1 MYSCF
6 HLTRLYSV
14 QRETALAQR
23 DRIALAAS
31 ERIAADLRAL
41 GVHAGD
47 VVLVH
52 ASFKSLG
59 PVAGGL
65 ETVFCGLAESVGSEG
80 TLLLPALS
88 YMQEPHH
95 IHDARSTPCCV
106 GALPEYVR
114 LRQGTL
120 RSLHPTHSLCGIGR
134 HAEALF
140 AEHHRDRTPCGP
152 HSPFRK
158 MIDLGAKIVMLG
170 CGLRPNTTMHA
181 LEECVVPPYVFGEQC
196 IYHITDLQGHSY
208 ERAYVQHGFD
218 GWIQRY
224 DRVADLPQ
232 AADFMRRGRV
242 LEAETY
248 VIETPQLKEAAVE
261 AMQQSPFYFVER
273 EST

>member
-1 MYSCF
+1 
-6 HLTRLYSV
+6 
-14 QRETALAQR
+14 
-23 DRIALAAS
+23 
-31 ERIAADLRAL
+31 
-41 GVHAGD
+41 
-47 VVLVH
+47 
-52 ASFKSLG
+52 
-59 PVAGGL
+59 
-65 ETVFCGLAESVGSEG
+65 
-80 TLLLPALS
+80 
-88 YMQEPHH
+88 
-95 IHDARSTPCCV
+95 
-106 GALPEYVR
+106 
-114 LRQGTL
+114 
-120 RSLHPTHSLCGIGR
+120 
-134 HAEALF
+134 
-140 AEHHRDRTPCGP
+140 
-152 HSPFRK
+152 

-181 LEECVVPPYVFGEQC
+181 LEECVEPPYVFGEQC

-208 ERAYVQHGFD
+208 EKAYVQHGFD